1 MYETNIFMEQ
11 RTITNP
17 RNIAIRYILGLALT
31 FRNFSNNHNITFK
44 IDCCDNDLCQAEVIT
59 IYITNRLRIHKL
71 VTHLTHTNVRMLIEH
86 LDQWRL
92 KSYDY
97 DYNTLREQ

>member
-1 MYETNIFMEQ
+1 MEQ

-17 RNIAIRYILGLALT
+17 QNIGIRYILGLALN
-31 FRNFSNNHNITFK
+31 FRNFSNNHSITFK
-44 IDCCDNDLCQAEVIT
+44 IDCCDNDQCQTEVIT
-59 IYITNRLRIHKL
+59 IYITNRLSIHKV

-86 LDQWRL
+86 LDEWRL

-97 DYNTLREQ
+97 DYNSLRDQ